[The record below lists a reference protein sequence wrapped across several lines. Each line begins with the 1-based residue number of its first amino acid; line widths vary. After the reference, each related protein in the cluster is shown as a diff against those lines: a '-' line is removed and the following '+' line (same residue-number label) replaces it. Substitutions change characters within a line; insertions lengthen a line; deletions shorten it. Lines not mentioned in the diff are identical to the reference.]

1 MRRSGSRL
9 RELAVKGRLREFLRV
24 FDDSTQNGL
33 PCQGDLLYTEGI
45 NENEYHPD
53 AIERSRFTVTNRIA
67 ALKEAQWA
75 RRHHQAR
82 CAPVEENALSYRD
95 PALTDVQR
103 TALRLKTALELETP
117 YLFPQEMIAFTRTV
131 PNLPRIFGEAEW
143 AKITG
148 EHTIHELGN
157 VSNLSPDYGRVI
169 ASGLLSIREGLGE
182 GELHSAMRMSIDAV
196 LDLTARYAQAARESG
211 EEALAAVLA
220 RVPAHPARTFREA
233 LQSLRIL
240 HYAMWCEGDYHNT
253 LGRFDQYMMPY
264 LRADLDAGRETQESA
279 FELLEAFFLSCNR
292 DSDLYPGMQQGDN
305 GQSIV
310 LGGMTPDGE
319 DGYNLLS
326 EMCLKA
332 SAELRLIDPKI
343 NLRVNRDT
351 PLEVFELGTQLT
363 KLGLGFPQYEN
374 DDVAIPGLT
383 ALGYAG
389 RDARDYTM
397 AACWEFIIPG
407 KGMEI
412 PNIGALPCANTVDRV
427 IRERL
432 EGCPDMDALKREIRE
447 AIFTSVRETV
457 ASKRNLYVI
466 PSPYL
471 SLFFD
476 GCVEKGRDI
485 SLGCTY
491 NNWGLHG
498 TGLAPAADM
507 MAAVE
512 QMVFGGEIS
521 AQALVAA
528 MDADFAGHEA
538 LHSRLKTACPK
549 MGNDDDRAD
558 QYAVWLLNTF
568 ADSVA
573 GLTNERGGCV
583 RAGTGSAMYYIF
595 HANELGATADGRETG
610 VPLPANYAPSLN
622 VKLSGP
628 VSLVKSFTKP
638 DLSRVING
646 GPLTIEF
653 SDSVFTQAESITKV
667 AQLVRLFV
675 LRGGHQLQLNTV
687 NHERLLDAQQH
698 PENYRNLI
706 VRVWGWSGYFV
717 ELDKCYQD
725 HIIRRA
731 ELNL

>member
-1 MRRSGSRL
+1 M
-9 RELAVKGRLREFLRV
+9 
-24 FDDSTQNGL
+24 
-33 PCQGDLLYTEGI
+33 
-45 NENEYHPD
+45 
-53 AIERSRFTVTNRIA
+53 TNRIA
-67 ALKEAQWA
+67 ALRDAQWA
-75 RRHHQAR
+75 RTHHQAR
-82 CAPVEENALSYRD
+82 RAPVEDAALPYRD
-95 PALTDVQR
+95 PALTDVSR

-117 YLFPQEMIAFTRTV
+117 YLFPQELIAFTRTV
-131 PNLPRIFGEAEW
+131 PNLPMIYDEAEW
-143 AKITG
+143 ARISG
-148 EHTIHELGN
+148 EHYIHELGN

-169 ASGLLSIREGLGE
+169 ASGLLAIRERLGG

-196 LDLTARYAQAARESG
+196 LDLTKRYEQAARDAG
-211 EEALAAVLA
+211 DGALAAVLA
-220 RVPAHPARTFREA
+220 KVPAGPATTFREA

-279 FELLEAFFLSCNR
+279 FELLEAFFIACNR

-310 LGGMTPDGE
+310 LGGMTPDGA

-343 NLRVNRDT
+343 NLRVSKDT
-351 PLEVFELGTQLT
+351 PLSVFELGTQLT

-383 ALGYAG
+383 ALGYAE
-389 RDARDYTM
+389 RDARDYAM

-412 PNIGALPCANTVDRV
+412 PNIGALSFANTVDSV

-432 EGCPDMDALKREIRE
+432 SACPDMDALRREIRE
-447 AIFTSVRETV
+447 AIFASVRKTLAER
-457 ASKRNLYVI
+457 KNLYVI

-476 GCVEKGRDI
+476 GCVEKERDI

-512 QMVFGGEIS
+512 QLVFGGEIT
-521 AQALVAA
+521 AQELVSA
-528 MDADFAGHEA
+528 MDADFVGHEA
-538 LHSRLKTACPK
+538 LHNRLKTACPK

-558 QYAVWLLNTF
+558 RHAVWLLDTF
-568 ADSVA
+568 ADSVR

-595 HANELGATADGRETG
+595 HANELGATADGREAG

-628 VSLVKSFTKP
+628 VSLIKSFTKP
-638 DLSRVING
+638 NLGRVING

-653 SDSVFTQAESITKV
+653 SESVFTQTESITKV

-675 LRGGHQLQLNTV
+675 LRGGHQMQLNTV
-687 NHERLLDAQQH
+687 NHERLLDAQRH